1 MKGEQLIWI
10 SISAFILFLVWKT
23 IEPFITPIIFG
34 LAVAYIV
41 LPLHHRLSN
50 RMGEKKS
57 AIAITILM
65 AAISLFLLIGV
76 VLWLRG
82 TLQYIYTYIV
92 YAVDFINRPDLPST
106 IQSVVATLGENL
118 PARIQSS
125 LLNYS
130 LSIPLFVLQIIVFL
144 AVFFVSLQNA
154 RFLYLELNRLIP
166 AENRELGK
174 TLIKRAESTLSTL
187 LRIWFLLS
195 TLKGIF
201 LVAGFTLFGIGDIS
215 AAIAAGVL
223 CVVLELLP
231 VIGGWILWLA
241 GAFYLYHNTGLASA
255 LLFSIYGAVFIS
267 PIPDVTIR
275 PRLVGEGARIN
286 GVVALIGIFGG
297 LIAFGFKGLIIGPV
311 SLALLQTLMEEWKER
326 EKEVLPLAE

>member
-1 MKGEQLIWI
+1 MEGERLVWI
-10 SISAFILFLVWKT
+10 ALSVFILFLVWKT
-23 IEPFITPIIFG
+23 VEPFLTPIIFG

-41 LPLHHRLSN
+41 LPVHHRLALKT
-50 RMGEKKS
+50 GERES
-57 AIAITILM
+57 AILITALMGVISIL
-65 AAISLFLLIGV
+65 LLMGV

-82 TLQYIYTYIV
+82 TLNYIYTYIV
-92 YAVDFINRPDLPST
+92 YAMDFINRPDLPGPV
-106 IQSVVATLGENL
+106 QSVVATLGENL

-130 LSIPLFVLQIIVFL
+130 LSVPLFVLQIIVFL
-144 AVFFVSLQNA
+144 GVFFVSLQNA

-166 AENRELGK
+166 AENRELGEA
-174 TLIKRAESTLSTL
+174 LIKRAESTLSAL
-187 LRIWFLLS
+187 LRTWFLLS

-201 LVAGFTLFGIGDIS
+201 LVAGFMLFGIGDTA

-223 CVVLELLP
+223 CVILELLP
-231 VIGGWILWLA
+231 VIGGWVLWLA
-241 GAFYLYHNTGLASA
+241 GAIYLYHSTGLASA
-255 LLFSIYGAVFIS
+255 LLFALYGAVFIS

-326 EKEVLPLAE
+326 EREALPVAE